1 MQSRDEDI
9 PRGGVLVV
17 DDQQHLCRLLSKLL
31 SERGHEVR
39 AADTR
44 ASALE
49 AISGFHCQ
57 VAVVD
62 YGLPESNGIA
72 LITEMTSRLPRLRS
86 ILMTSYGSASL
97 RQHASNEKLF
107 AYFDKP
113 FNNDLM
119 IRTVEDAIRAW
130 ETGEDSLARGT
141 CTRTLFPGRALLE
154 TWP

>member
-1 MQSRDEDI
+1 M
-9 PRGGVLVV
+9 
-17 DDQQHLCRLLSKLL
+17 DDQQDLCWVLSKLL

-39 AADTR
+39 AVHTR
-44 ASALE
+44 ASALKV
-49 AISGFHCQ
+49 ITGFDCQ

-62 YGLPESNGIA
+62 YRLPDSNGIA
-72 LITEMTSRLPRLRS
+72 LITEMTSRLPGLRS

-97 RQHASNEKLF
+97 RQHASDEKLL

-130 ETGEDSLARGT
+130 QTGDDSLTRGT
-141 CTRTLFPGRALLE
+141 RARTLFPGRALLE
-154 TWP
+154 T